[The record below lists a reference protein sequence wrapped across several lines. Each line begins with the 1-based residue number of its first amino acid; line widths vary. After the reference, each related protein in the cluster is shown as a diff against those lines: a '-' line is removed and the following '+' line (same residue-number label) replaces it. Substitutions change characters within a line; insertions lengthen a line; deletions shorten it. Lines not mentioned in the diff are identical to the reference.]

1 VLLKVSTKLKYSH
14 IFALTNIKYIA
25 WTSLNAHQR
34 RRAGLQW
41 CRLKAIDARGY
52 APTDGQSPY
61 ISPFVSSDATVDA

>member
-1 VLLKVSTKLKYSH
+1 LDQLERS
-14 IFALTNIKYIA
+14 
-25 WTSLNAHQR
+25 AHER
-34 RRAGLQW
+34 CRAGLQW